1 MATRRTV
8 LLLRHAQTEDTR
20 PGGTDL
26 DRCLTAYGTEEA
38 RAVGAYLSGQ
48 RLTVDAV
55 LCSPAV
61 RTRQTLAGLGLPLP
75 DASRLDISS
84 DYYNAGSATLV
95 EALRGLDPSCRT
107 VLLVGHAPGVPGV
120 AYELADPETSDPGA
134 LAAIDGRFPAATL
147 ARLEFIG
154 DWADLETAALVDV
167 RLPKR

>member
-20 PGGTDL
+20 PGGRDI
-26 DRCLTAYGTEEA
+26 DRRLTALGQEQA
-38 RAVGAYLSGQ
+38 RAVGSYFADQ

-55 LCSPAV
+55 LCSAAV
-61 RTRQTLAGLGLPLP
+61 RARQTLEALSLPLP

-84 DYYNAGSATLV
+84 NYYNAGADTLV
-95 EALRGLDPSCRT
+95 EALHRLDADCLNA
-107 VLLVGHAPGVPGV
+107 LLVGHAPGVPAV